1 MEDNNTD
8 TSNQRP
14 NPEPHLELEAHT
26 LAFLSLSK
34 LMDHPPSVVGELT
47 DLERH
52 LLINDNA
59 ALDLDH
65 DAPSF
70 PPTID

>member
-1 MEDNNTD
+1 MENIITD
-8 TSNQRP
+8 TNNQRP
-14 NPEPHLELEAHT
+14 NPEPHLELDAHT

-34 LMDHPPSVVGELT
+34 LMDHPLSVVGELT
-47 DLERH
+47 DLEKH

-59 ALDLDH
+59 ALNLDH